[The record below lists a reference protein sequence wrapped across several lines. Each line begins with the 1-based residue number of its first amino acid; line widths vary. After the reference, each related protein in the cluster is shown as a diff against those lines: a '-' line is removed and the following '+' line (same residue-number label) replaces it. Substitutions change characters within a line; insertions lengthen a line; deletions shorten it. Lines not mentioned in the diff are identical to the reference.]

1 MSSVVTN
8 NSGASQRIAIVG
20 SGISGM
26 AAGWYL
32 SAQHEVTLFEA
43 DSRLGGHTATMDVNV
58 EGRSY
63 AIDTGFIVFN
73 DWTYPH
79 FQRLMATLGV
89 VSQATEMSFS
99 VHETARDFEYNGH
112 TLGSLFA
119 QRRNLFNPRFY
130 RLLSDILR
138 FNKQATKA
146 LESHQLDNKALSE
159 HMTLGEYLD
168 QNHYNRDFQQR
179 YLLPMGAAI
188 WSASISDLRAFPL
201 AFFIRFF
208 RNHGLLSVNHRP
220 QWYTLVGG
228 SKSYIPSLTAPYASR
243 IHLNTP
249 VTRITRERSGVTITT
264 PAGSQRFDQV
274 VLACHADQALAML
287 GDATDVEK
295 ELLGAMPYQDN
306 EVVLHT
312 DTALLPRR
320 KRAWASWNY
329 RLDQRDSEER
339 VSVTYDMNILQR
351 IESDTT
357 FCVTLN
363 DSASIDPS
371 KVLGR
376 YTYAH
381 PQFTLAGQAA
391 QARHA
396 EISSAAQRT
405 HFCGA
410 YWRNGFHEDGVWSA
424 LRVAQ
429 ALGCDEA
436 APPPVPP
443 SSLPA
448 HELSTPGLQT
458 PQGVEGLG

>member
-1 MSSVVTN
+1 MSGT
-8 NSGASQRIAIVG
+8 ASQRIAIIG

-43 DSRLGGHTATMDVNV
+43 DSRLGGHTATMDVEV
-58 EGRSY
+58 DGKPY

-79 FQRLMATLGV
+79 FQRLLETLGV
-89 VSQATEMSFS
+89 PSQATEMSFS
-99 VHETARDFEYNGH
+99 VHETDVDFEYNGH

-119 QRRNLFNPRFY
+119 QRRNLLRPAFY
-130 RLLSDILR
+130 RLLRDILR
-138 FNKQATKA
+138 FNKQATA
-146 LESHQLDNKALSE
+146 DLESQRLPSE
-159 HMTLGEYLD
+159 MTLGEYLD
-168 QNHYNRDFQQR
+168 KNGYGYAFQRR

-188 WSASISDLRAFPL
+188 WSASIGDLRAFPL
-201 AFFIRFF
+201 AFFVRFF

-228 SKSYIPSLTAPYASR
+228 SRRYIPNLTAPYASR

-249 VTRITRERSGVTITT
+249 VTRITRSDTGVMITT
-264 PAGSQRFDQV
+264 AQGTQHFDQV

-287 GDATDVEK
+287 GDPTPAERDI
-295 ELLGAMPYQDN
+295 LGAMPYQDN

-320 KRAWASWNY
+320 QRAWASWNY
-329 RLDQRDSEER
+329 RLDGRGAEER
-339 VSVTYDMNILQR
+339 VSVTYNMNILQR
-351 IESDTT
+351 LESDTT

-363 DSASIDPS
+363 DSASIDPG

-391 QARHA
+391 QRRHSD
-396 EISSAAQRT
+396 ISSPARRT

-436 APPPVPP
+436 ATPLESP
-443 SSLPA
+443 SALPA
-448 HELSTPGLQT
+448 QELMPNNSVG
-458 PQGVEGLG
+458 EGLG

>member
-1 MSSVVTN
+1 MSN
-8 NSGASQRIAIVG
+8 MGSQRIAVIG

-43 DSRLGGHTATMDVNV
+43 DSRLGGHTATMDVEV
-58 EGRSY
+58 SGTPY

-79 FQRLMATLGV
+79 FQRLLDTLDV
-89 VSQATEMSFS
+89 PSQATEMSFS
-99 VHETARDFEYNGH
+99 VHETSVDFEYNGH
-112 TLGSLFA
+112 TLTSLFA
-119 QRRNLFNPRFY
+119 QRRNLLNPAFY
-130 RLLSDILR
+130 RLLGDIMR
-138 FNKQATKA
+138 FNKQATA
-146 LESHQLDNKALSE
+146 DLESGRLPQD
-159 HMTLGEYLD
+159 MTLGDYLD
-168 QNHYNRDFQQR
+168 HNGYDQAFQRR

-188 WSASISDLRAFPL
+188 WSASIGDLRSFPL
-201 AFFIRFF
+201 TFFVRFF

-228 SKSYIPSLTAPYASR
+228 SRRYIPRLTAPYASR

-249 VTRITRERSGVTITT
+249 VTGITRTNTGVVITT
-264 PAGSQRFDQV
+264 AQGTQRYDQV

-287 GDATDVEK
+287 DDPTAAES
-295 ELLGAMPYQDN
+295 EILGAMPYQDN

-312 DTALLPRR
+312 DTSLLPRR
-320 KRAWASWNY
+320 QRAWASWNY
-329 RLDQRDSEER
+329 RLDGRGADER
-339 VSVTYDMNILQR
+339 VSVTYNMNILQR
-351 IESDTT
+351 LDADTT

-363 DSASIDPS
+363 DSDSIDPA

-381 PQFTLAGQAA
+381 PQFTLAGHAA
-391 QARHA
+391 QQRHD
-396 EISSAAQRT
+396 EISSPARRT

-424 LRVAQ
+424 LRIARS
-429 ALGCDEA
+429 LGCDEA
-436 APPPVPP
+436 HTPPNAPTV
-443 SSLPA
+443 LPTT
-448 HELSTPGLQT
+448 ELFDAY
-458 PQGVEGLG
+458 QGSDVG

>member
-1 MSSVVTN
+1 MSN
-8 NSGASQRIAIVG
+8 AASQRIAIIG

-43 DSRLGGHTATMDVNV
+43 NARLGGHTATMDIEVAGNA
-58 EGRSY
+58 Y

-79 FQRLMATLGV
+79 FQSLLESLGV
-89 VSQATEMSFS
+89 PSQATEMSFS
-99 VHETARDFEYNGH
+99 VHETSVDFEYNGH
-112 TLGSLFA
+112 TLASLFA
-119 QRRNLFNPRFY
+119 QRRNVLNPAFY
-130 RLLSDILR
+130 RLLADIMR
-138 FNKQATKA
+138 FNKQATRD
-146 LESHQLDNKALSE
+146 LENDRLAPG
-159 HMTLGEYLD
+159 MTLGDYLD
-168 QNHYNRDFQQR
+168 QNGYGQAFQRR

-188 WSASISDLRAFPL
+188 WSASIGDLRAFPL
-201 AFFIRFF
+201 TFFVRFF

-228 SKSYIPSLTAPYASR
+228 SRRYIPALTAPYADR

-249 VTRITRERSGVTITT
+249 VTRIERHATGVMLTT
-264 PAGSQRFDQV
+264 PEGSQRFDHV

-287 GDATDVEK
+287 GDATPTET
-295 ELLGAMPYQDN
+295 EILGAMPYQDN

-312 DTALLPRR
+312 DTSLLPRR
-320 KRAWASWNY
+320 RRAWASWNY
-329 RLDQRDSEER
+329 RLDGRGANER
-339 VSVTYDMNILQR
+339 VSVTYNMNILQR
-351 IESDTT
+351 LESDTT

-363 DSASIDPS
+363 DSQNIDPA
-371 KVLGR
+371 KILGR

-391 QARHA
+391 QQRHA
-396 EISSAAQRT
+396 EISSPTRRT

-424 LRVAQ
+424 LRVARS
-429 ALGCDEA
+429 LGCDEA
-436 APPPVPP
+436 QSPP
-443 SSLPA
+443 SAPTALPTTDLFDA
-448 HELSTPGLQT
+448 Y
-458 PQGVEGLG
+458 QGSDAG

>member
-1 MSSVVTN
+1 MSN
-8 NSGASQRIAIVG
+8 MASQRIAIIG

-32 SAQHEVTLFEA
+32 SSQHEVTLFEA
-43 DSRLGGHTATMDVNV
+43 DGRLGGHTATMDVEV
-58 EGRSY
+58 GGKSY

-79 FQRLMATLGV
+79 FQRLLETLEV
-89 VSQATEMSFS
+89 PSQATEMSFS
-99 VHETARDFEYNGH
+99 VHETNVDFEYNGH

-119 QRRNLFNPRFY
+119 QRRNLLSPAFY
-130 RLLSDILR
+130 RLLRDILR
-138 FNKQATKA
+138 FNKQATA
-146 LESHQLDNKALSE
+146 DLEAKRLPSDT
-159 HMTLGEYLD
+159 TLGQYLD
-168 QNHYNRDFQQR
+168 QHGYDDAFQRR

-188 WSASISDLRAFPL
+188 WSASIGDLRAFPL
-201 AFFIRFF
+201 TFFVRFF

-220 QWYTLVGG
+220 QWHTLVGG
-228 SKSYIPSLTAPYASR
+228 SKRYIPSMTAPYAAR

-249 VTRITRERSGVTITT
+249 VTRIERNATGVMITT
-264 PAGSQRFDQV
+264 AQGTQRFDHV

-287 GDATDVEK
+287 GDPTPAEQDI
-295 ELLGAMPYQDN
+295 LAAMPYQDN

-312 DTALLPRR
+312 DTSLLPRR
-320 KRAWASWNY
+320 QRAWASWNY
-329 RLDQRDSEER
+329 RLDGRGADER
-339 VSVTYDMNILQR
+339 VSVTYNMNILQR
-351 IESDTT
+351 LKEAETT

-363 DSASIDPS
+363 DSNSIDPA

-391 QARHA
+391 QMRHD
-396 EISSAAQRT
+396 EISSVARRT

-436 APPPVPP
+436 AAPPTTPTA
-443 SSLPA
+443 LPA
-448 HELSTPGLQT
+448 HDLMPTNSVG
-458 PQGVEGLG
+458 EGLG

>member
-1 MSSVVTN
+1 MSAVVAKS
-8 NSGASQRIAIVG
+8 SGVSQRIAIVG

-58 EGRSY
+58 AEQSY

-79 FQRLMATLGV
+79 FQRLLATLGV
-89 VSQATEMSFS
+89 ASQATEMSFS

-119 QRRNLFNPRFY
+119 QRRNLLNPSFY

-138 FNKQATKA
+138 FNKQTTKA
-146 LESHQLDNKALSE
+146 LERQQLPE

-168 QNHYNRDFQQR
+168 QHHYSRDFQQR

-201 AFFIRFF
+201 AFFVRFF
-208 RNHGLLSVNHRP
+208 RNHGLLSVNYRP

-228 SKSYIPSLTAPYASR
+228 SKSYIPYLTAPYASR
-243 IHLNTP
+243 IRLNTP
-249 VTRITRERSGVTITT
+249 VTQITRDSTGVIITT
-264 PAGSQRFDQV
+264 PFDNQRFDQV

-287 GDATDVEK
+287 GDASETEQAV
-295 ELLGAMPYQDN
+295 LGAMPYQDN
-306 EVVLHT
+306 EVVMHT
-312 DTALLPRR
+312 DTSLLPRR

-329 RLDQRDSEER
+329 RLDQRDNEDR
-339 VSVTYDMNILQR
+339 VSVTYDMNILQQ
-351 IESDTT
+351 IKSDTT

-396 EISSAAQRT
+396 EISSTAHRT

-436 APPPVPP
+436 ALPP
-443 SSLPA
+443 SEPLALPA
-448 HELSTPGLQT
+448 HELLT

>member
-1 MSSVVTN
+1 MSNT
-8 NSGASQRIAIVG
+8 ASQRIAIIG

-43 DSRLGGHTATMDVNV
+43 DARLGGHTATMDVEV
-58 EGRSY
+58 GGHSY

-79 FQRLMATLGV
+79 FQRLLDALGV
-89 VSQATEMSFS
+89 PSQATEMSFS
-99 VHETARDFEYNGH
+99 VHETSVDFEYNGH
-112 TLGSLFA
+112 TLTSLFA
-119 QRRNLFNPRFY
+119 QRRNLLNPSFY
-130 RLLSDILR
+130 RLLADIMR
-138 FNKQATKA
+138 FNKQATRD
-146 LESHQLDNKALSE
+146 LENDRLPSD
-159 HMTLGEYLD
+159 MTLGDYLD
-168 QNHYNRDFQQR
+168 QNGYGRAFQRR

-201 AFFIRFF
+201 TFFVRFF

-220 QWYTLVGG
+220 QWHTLVGG
-228 SKSYIPSLTAPYASR
+228 SRGYIPALTAPYAAR

-249 VTRITRERSGVTITT
+249 VTRIERHATGVTLTT
-264 PAGSQRFDQV
+264 KAGTQRFDQV

-287 GDATDVEK
+287 GDPTPDER
-295 ELLGAMPYQDN
+295 EILGAMPYQDN

-312 DTALLPRR
+312 DTSLLPRR
-320 KRAWASWNY
+320 RRAWASWNY
-329 RLDQRDSEER
+329 RLDGRGTDER

-351 IESDTT
+351 LESDTT

-363 DSASIDPS
+363 DSESIDPT
-371 KVLGR
+371 KILGR
-376 YTYAH
+376 YVYAH

-391 QARHA
+391 QQRHD
-396 EISSAAQRT
+396 EISSPARRT

-424 LRVAQ
+424 LRVAR

-436 APPPVPP
+436 AMPLGPATA
-443 SSLPA
+443 LPTS
-448 HELSTPGLQT
+448 ELFDAY
-458 PQGVEGLG
+458 QGSDAG

>member
-1 MSSVVTN
+1 MSGT
-8 NSGASQRIAIVG
+8 ASQRIAIIG

-43 DSRLGGHTATMDVNV
+43 DNRLGGHTATMDVDV
-58 EGRSY
+58 DGQAY

-79 FQRLMATLGV
+79 FQRLLETLGV
-89 VSQATEMSFS
+89 ASQATEMSFS
-99 VHETARDFEYNGH
+99 VHEADVDFEYNGH
-112 TLGSLFA
+112 TLASLFA
-119 QRRNLFNPRFY
+119 QRRNLFSPAFY
-130 RLLSDILR
+130 RLLGAILR
-138 FNKQATKA
+138 FNKEATRD
-146 LESHQLDNKALSE
+146 LEQQRLPST
-159 HMTLGEYLD
+159 MTLGEYLD
-168 QNHYNRDFQQR
+168 QNGYSLAFQRR

-201 AFFIRFF
+201 AFFVRFF

-220 QWYTLVGG
+220 QWYTVVGG
-228 SKSYIPSLTAPYASR
+228 SKAYIASLTAPYASR

-249 VTRITRERSGVTITT
+249 VTQITRSATGALITT
-264 PAGSQRFDQV
+264 AQGTQRFDHV
-274 VLACHADQALAML
+274 VLACHADQALAAL
-287 GDATDVEK
+287 ADPTPAES
-295 ELLGAMPYQDN
+295 EILSAMPYQDN

-312 DTALLPRR
+312 DTTLLPRR
-320 KRAWASWNY
+320 RHAWASWNY
-329 RLDQRDSEER
+329 RLDGRGAQAQAC
-339 VSVTYDMNILQR
+339 VTYNMNILQR
-351 IESDTT
+351 LAADTT

-363 DSASIDPS
+363 DTSSIDPAN
-371 KVLGR
+371 VLGR
-376 YTYAH
+376 YRYAH

-391 QARHA
+391 QARHG
-396 EISSAAQRT
+396 EISSVAQRT

-436 APPPVPP
+436 VPPPATPAA
-443 SSLPA
+443 LPA
-448 HELSTPGLQT
+448 HELMPNHGL
-458 PQGVEGLG
+458 GEGLG

>member
-1 MSSVVTN
+1 MRAVVSKS
-8 NSGASQRIAIVG
+8 SGASQRIAIVG

-58 EGRSY
+58 AGQSY

-79 FQRLMATLGV
+79 FQHLLATLGV
-89 VSQATEMSFS
+89 ASQATEMSFS

-119 QRRNLFNPRFY
+119 QRRNLLSPSFY

-146 LESHQLDNKALSE
+146 LECQQLAE
-159 HMTLGEYLD
+159 HMTLGDYLD
-168 QNHYNRDFQQR
+168 RHHYSRDFQQR

-201 AFFIRFF
+201 VFFVRFF
-208 RNHGLLSVNHRP
+208 RNHGLLSVNYRP

-228 SKSYIPSLTAPYASR
+228 SKSYIPYLTAPYASR
-243 IHLNTP
+243 IHLNSP
-249 VTRITRERSGVTITT
+249 VTQITRDSTGVNITT
-264 PAGSQRFDQV
+264 PFDTQRFDQV

-287 GDATDVEK
+287 GDASETEQAV
-295 ELLGAMPYQDN
+295 LGAMPYQDN

-312 DTALLPRR
+312 DTSLLPRR

-329 RLDQRDSEER
+329 RLDQRGNKDR
-339 VSVTYDMNILQR
+339 VSVTYDMNILQQ
-351 IESDTT
+351 IKSDTT

-376 YTYAH
+376 YAYAH
-381 PQFTLAGQAA
+381 PQFTLIGQAA
-391 QARHA
+391 QARHT
-396 EISSAAQRT
+396 EISSTAHRT

-436 APPPVPP
+436 APAAIEPTT
-443 SSLPA
+443 LPA
-448 HELSTPGLQT
+448 HELLA
-458 PQGVEGLG
+458 PQGAEGLG

>member
-1 MSSVVTN
+1 MSGT
-8 NSGASQRIAIVG
+8 ASQRIAIIG

-32 SAQHEVTLFEA
+32 SAQHDVTLFEA
-43 DSRLGGHTATMDVNV
+43 DSRLGGHTATMDVEV
-58 EGRSY
+58 DGKPY

-79 FQRLMATLGV
+79 FQRLLETLGV
-89 VSQATEMSFS
+89 PSQATEMSFS
-99 VHETARDFEYNGH
+99 VHETDVDFEYNGH

-119 QRRNLFNPRFY
+119 QRRNLLRPAFY
-130 RLLSDILR
+130 RLLRDILR
-138 FNKQATKA
+138 FNKQATA
-146 LESHQLDNKALSE
+146 DLESQRLPSE
-159 HMTLGEYLD
+159 MTLGEYLD
-168 QNHYNRDFQQR
+168 KNGYGYAFQRR

-188 WSASISDLRAFPL
+188 WSASIGDLRAFPL
-201 AFFIRFF
+201 AFFVRFF

-228 SKSYIPSLTAPYASR
+228 SRRYIPSLTAPYASR

-249 VTRITRERSGVTITT
+249 VTRITRSDTGIMITT
-264 PAGSQRFDQV
+264 AQGTQHFDQV

-287 GDATDVEK
+287 GDPTPAERDI
-295 ELLGAMPYQDN
+295 LGAMPYQDN

-320 KRAWASWNY
+320 QRAWASWNY
-329 RLDQRDSEER
+329 RLDGRGAEER
-339 VSVTYDMNILQR
+339 VSVTYNMNILQR
-351 IESDTT
+351 LESDTT

-363 DSASIDPS
+363 DSASIDPG

-391 QARHA
+391 QQRHS
-396 EISSAAQRT
+396 EISSPARRT

-429 ALGCDEA
+429 SLGCDEA
-436 APPPVPP
+436 ATPLESP
-443 SSLPA
+443 SALPA
-448 HELSTPGLQT
+448 QELMPNNSVG
-458 PQGVEGLG
+458 EGLG

>member
-1 MSSVVTN
+1 MSM
-8 NSGASQRIAIVG
+8 ASQRIAIVG

-43 DSRLGGHTATMDVNV
+43 DARLGGHTATMDVEV
-58 EGRSY
+58 EDRRY

-79 FQRLMATLGV
+79 FQRLLATLGV
-89 VSQATEMSFS
+89 AYQATEMSFS
-99 VHETARDFEYNGH
+99 VHETGRDFEYNGH
-112 TLGSLFA
+112 TLSSLFA
-119 QRRNLFNPRFY
+119 QRRNLFNPAFY
-130 RLLSDILR
+130 RLLGDILR

-146 LESHQLDNKALSE
+146 LDSEQLPND
-159 HMTLGEYLD
+159 MTLGEYLD

-201 AFFIRFF
+201 AFFVRFF

-249 VTRITRERSGVTITT
+249 VTRITRDSTGVVISTPSGT
-264 PAGSQRFDQV
+264 QRFDQV
-274 VLACHADQALAML
+274 VIACHADQALAML
-287 GDATDVEK
+287 GDASSVE
-295 ELLGAMPYQDN
+295 EAVLGAMPYQDN

-312 DTALLPRR
+312 DTHLLPRR
-320 KRAWASWNY
+320 RRAWASWNY
-329 RLDQRDSEER
+329 RLDQRDSGAR
-339 VSVTYDMNILQR
+339 VSVTYAMNILQQ
-351 IESDTT
+351 IDSDTT

-363 DSASIDPS
+363 DSASIDPD

-396 EISSAAQRT
+396 EISATANRT

-436 APPPVPP
+436 APPPAPP
-443 SSLPA
+443 TALPA
-448 HELSTPGLQT
+448 HELLT